1 MIYLNVCLINKKDNL
16 MKMHNVIIRSLL
28 LLGFF
33 SLWGC
38 IQESVPDQA
47 LSVISFRYPDSSGID
62 QIEQEN
68 RIYSID
74 YWIFDSGGVLY
85 GKSHVKAGEAFKKI
99 AADMPEEDF
108 TIVAWAN
115 LSQNEL
121 FSADPVTTLED
132 LKVILAKEDERY
144 DARSGGVYQGMAT
157 FKTTQQKKEYVV
169 DLKHKHANI
178 AVQLEGEGI
187 ASDSRYTC
195 ELSTGEN
202 VYSFR
207 EAVKILSETVG
218 YQKAE
223 FVPVAQRVDSK
234 QVATLRTFRLFRET
248 DENAAIQIFKDG
260 LPAGEPKLL
269 NEILQEDG
277 AEVNIYDMY
286 EQNLTLYIRIDGQ
299 GNISFSIYLF
309 YDWNDGGNDDIIFPS
324 KMR

>member
-16 MKMHNVIIRSLL
+16 MKMHNIIIRSLL

-38 IQESVPDQA
+38 IQEPLPNQA

-62 QIEQEN
+62 QIAQES
-68 RIYSID
+68 RIDSID
-74 YWIFDSGGVLY
+74 YWVFDARGALY
-85 GKSHVKAGEAFKKI
+85 VKSRVKAGDSYKNI
-99 AADMPEEDF
+99 AAELPEEDF

-121 FSADPVTTLED
+121 LSADPVTTLDD
-132 LKVILAKEDERY
+132 LKVVLAKEDEKY
-144 DARSGGVYQGMAT
+144 DARSGAVYQGMAT
-157 FKTTQQKKEYVV
+157 FKTTQEKKEYVV

-178 AVQLEGEGI
+178 AVQLEGKGI
-187 ASDSRYTC
+187 VSGSRYTC

-207 EAVKILSETVG
+207 EAVKIPSETVG

-223 FVPVAQRVDSK
+223 FVPRAQGANGK
-234 QVATLRTFRLFRET
+234 QVAALRTFRLFRET
-248 DENAAIQIFKDG
+248 DKNAAVQIFKDG

-269 NEILQEDG
+269 SEILQEDRVT
-277 AEVNIYDMY
+277 ANIYDMY

-299 GNISFSIYLF
+299 GNMSFSINLF
-309 YDWNDGGNDDIIFPS
+309 YDWNDGGSGEIIFPS
-324 KMR
+324 KTK